1 MVSVPRR
8 VTGFGLVSEA
18 YGFRLLVRF
27 SIVEVVD
34 GVLPSVINPN

>member
-8 VTGFGLVSEA
+8 VTGFVSEA